1 MKKKLFILIAVFIVS
16 LMSCITAFAADWVIT
31 NYNSSANGVQFGS
44 SFDKD
49 KMMFTLK
56 VSANARKNDNAYW
69 RTLGFHM
76 SWMPDVAN
84 MTIDHSTDIIVPL
97 RWSEQEGGSWNDN
110 RNFYG
115 GGDKTKP
122 GDDTGYT
129 VDQKYYNLVTMD
141 QQHTTPYYSVVF
153 EQNYNGSQYTQDTFQ
168 ISLTYLM
175 ELAAVQNPAMAAHL
189 QEMVDAFSADENS
202 PESNFEGGLWF
213 NAILTWY
220 QDDGGATSGW
230 WGRLENSGGTTG
242 WWKNKFT
249 PSGFILTYDDI
260 NAGQDSTTP
269 KANTINLNKT
279 DVNGVART
287 KTVRSTMIKT
297 YFNLPIILS
306 HQQVVNPE
314 DMIQN
319 SKGYVTGKSK
329 PDFYT
334 YNYCTD
340 GKFRI
345 GGTDGNGNL
354 NAIPSYENLTN
365 GYEADEL
372 YGQADIVRR
381 KITNQWEFK
390 ANYREVIPAHDE
402 QSDEDENGDG
412 IVDTNDKRHIPEQI
426 NEGELDHYTITREA
440 AYWYINDARFYV
452 LNNVE
457 TENEV
462 FPYRSVTSGRGKAA
476 VNKWK
481 YLSDCNDSVGN
492 DTQIICEV
500 NGVDMSTISTND
512 AQQAFVASDTYHINW
527 NTIWIS
533 KLENGTAV
541 NDYGTIHK
549 SRAAAQSEFNAWAS
563 SQVPQDQI
571 QSRNDKLEIKLKDG
585 SDKVYMHNNYYPAS
599 SCPVDIN
606 QTDSFFELTDTAAA
620 NSYGS
625 DVNEGTGLIP
635 ATTANGEY
643 YTTIKAFYQRKIVK
657 PDDTVC
663 VQFEKTSAD
672 TQPVDP
678 ETGITDPAI
687 IGRMDK
693 RIYNHNDPYGINYQE
708 NEPVR
713 VHTPTVGSFEL
724 QDQDRNKL
732 DPSDTHQLVQNDIL
746 LDGKLFTTPVNRN
759 VDAELLLDGTYNIH
773 FNPGVHLEHLG
784 YDASQLTD
792 TLYDKYCAFKQT
804 AFPFT
809 VQINGVVYEPSA
821 NNIIDGIE
829 YTDWIY
835 IDHFDQE
842 YYVPTWAVEK
852 GDHVIL
858 VRVAPIN
865 VVDQN
870 GDVHIDDEEW
880 LKNQTFEG
888 KPLYEYVSTYSNTV
902 QLSGIIYDFQAV
914 GVTNRDEFIGKNPDT
929 GKSWGFGTKAQ
940 QLALCPL
947 YQEKKSGVLNR
958 LGGTSVRYTY
968 NGMLNNN
975 WDEMNTLP
983 FSNSR
988 SEYYKGFGY
997 LRKGDTF
1004 AFSVKTIANL
1014 SDYYGDY
1021 LYIIPTFRYISKEGQ
1036 VNDDV
1041 TVYYKKATDKGFE
1054 LVKYGSDQDRS
1065 HVISLKLFDN
1075 MFNGAYNYK
1084 LYDFNRTVY
1093 QDDVEFSA
1101 QQDGWTGSTDAYL
1114 QRETESYILSAI
1126 KLNSKL
1132 RLMTGNLTE
1141 LAMNAD
1147 NDVTNLTN
1155 MTTGTVD
1162 VGDDPV
1168 TGKVSAVSHI
1178 YDLTETKEPEMWEEF
1193 RKSMQTW
1200 YGEYFIPNQLFVTD
1214 KEFKADADGDG
1225 VDETYED
1232 VWDYANEKGYIDL
1245 EEDFF
1250 KKEGYL
1256 VINFQIYTFNNDK
1269 SHLAYSGSNGDNM
1282 WTIQGQP
1289 DKTTIGDPSL
1299 DEEIEVP
1306 VKPGDVAIVDLE
1318 TSVNDG
1324 WTVGTNRIN

>member
-1 MKKKLFILIAVFIVS
+1 M
-16 LMSCITAFAADWVIT
+16 
-31 NYNSSANGVQFGS
+31 
-44 SFDKD
+44 
-49 KMMFTLK
+49 
-56 VSANARKNDNAYW
+56 
-69 RTLGFHM
+69 
-76 SWMPDVAN
+76 
-84 MTIDHSTDIIVPL
+84 
-97 RWSEQEGGSWNDN
+97 
-110 RNFYG
+110 
-115 GGDKTKP
+115 
-122 GDDTGYT
+122 
-129 VDQKYYNLVTMD
+129 
-141 QQHTTPYYSVVF
+141 
-153 EQNYNGSQYTQDTFQ
+153 
-168 ISLTYLM
+168 
-175 ELAAVQNPAMAAHL
+175 
-189 QEMVDAFSADENS
+189 
-202 PESNFEGGLWF
+202 
-213 NAILTWY
+213 
-220 QDDGGATSGW
+220 
-230 WGRLENSGGTTG
+230 
-242 WWKNKFT
+242 
-249 PSGFILTYDDI
+249 
-260 NAGQDSTTP
+260 
-269 KANTINLNKT
+269 
-279 DVNGVART
+279 
-287 KTVRSTMIKT
+287 
-297 YFNLPIILS
+297 
-306 HQQVVNPE
+306 
-314 DMIQN
+314 
-319 SKGYVTGKSK
+319 
-329 PDFYT
+329 
-334 YNYCTD
+334 
-340 GKFRI
+340 
-345 GGTDGNGNL
+345 
-354 NAIPSYENLTN
+354 
-365 GYEADEL
+365 
-372 YGQADIVRR
+372 
-381 KITNQWEFK
+381 
-390 ANYREVIPAHDE
+390 
-402 QSDEDENGDG
+402 
-412 IVDTNDKRHIPEQI
+412 
-426 NEGELDHYTITREA
+426 
-440 AYWYINDARFYV
+440 
-452 LNNVE
+452 
-457 TENEV
+457 
-462 FPYRSVTSGRGKAA
+462 
-476 VNKWK
+476 
-481 YLSDCNDSVGN
+481 
-492 DTQIICEV
+492 
-500 NGVDMSTISTND
+500 
-512 AQQAFVASDTYHINW
+512 
-527 NTIWIS
+527 
-533 KLENGTAV
+533 
-541 NDYGTIHK
+541 
-549 SRAAAQSEFNAWAS
+549 
-563 SQVPQDQI
+563 
-571 QSRNDKLEIKLKDG
+571 
-585 SDKVYMHNNYYPAS
+585 
-599 SCPVDIN
+599 
-606 QTDSFFELTDTAAA
+606 
-620 NSYGS
+620 
-625 DVNEGTGLIP
+625 
-635 ATTANGEY
+635 
-643 YTTIKAFYQRKIVK
+643 

-672 TQPVDP
+672 SQPVDP

-687 IGRMDK
+687 IARMDK
-693 RIYNHNDPYGINYQE
+693 RIYDHADPYGNNYQE

-713 VHTPTVGSFEL
+713 VHTPTVGLFEL
-724 QDQDRNKL
+724 QDEDGNKL
-732 DPSDTHQLVQNDIL
+732 DPSDTHQLVQNDII
-746 LDGKLFTTPVNRN
+746 LDGKLFTSPVNSN

-773 FNPGVHLEHLG
+773 FNPTVHLEHLG

-809 VQINGVVYEPSA
+809 VQINGVIYEPSA

-1014 SDYYGDY
+1014 SDYNEDY

-1132 RLMTGNLTE
+1132 RLMTGNPTE